1 MKIQR
6 LSRQAVWKER
16 TIDEM
21 RDNKLFACLHE
32 AFLVMEREPMLFP
45 MDEQEIM
52 NEVGFEVTWL
62 CALSRFGLDP
72 DMEQFKRQVYANTGQ
87 HEHAMAVF
95 SLVYAVVN
103 MVTFPPL
110 EVSKCTKNELR
121 RLNKDSHWGKKIENF
136 VRHIDSMG
144 EFFNDRFECYKPVE
158 YLEVEYK
165 EEKKS
170 EVFICA
176 EDEQPLEEGTRA
188 YERTF
193 TLDEIVDYAKTNLS
207 MDASLPIQNLLYALL
222 CKDGTDEERR
232 KVMSIPGDI
241 IKRDKPEPTH
251 KEIVLQKHVGTE
263 IQNVEAGGTGVNNE
277 IKDDQYGHR

>member
-21 RDNKLFACLHE
+21 MDNKLFAYLHE
-32 AFLVMEREPMLFP
+32 AFMVMDREPMLFP
-45 MDEQEIM
+45 MDEEEIM

-95 SLVYAVVN
+95 SLVYAVVK
-103 MVTFPPL
+103 MVSFPPL
-110 EVSKCTKNELR
+110 EVSKWTKNELR
-121 RLNKDSHWGKKIENF
+121 RLNKDSHWGKYIENF
-136 VRHIDSMG
+136 VRRIDRMG
-144 EFFNDRFECYKPVE
+144 EVFNVRFEVYKPTE
-158 YLEVEYK
+158 YLELEYK
-165 EEKKS
+165 EDEKN

-176 EDEQPLEEGTRA
+176 EDEPRIEERRMA
-188 YERTF
+188 YQRTF
-193 TLDEIVDYAKTNLS
+193 TLDEIVDYAKTYLS
-207 MDASLPIQNLLYALL
+207 MDSSLPIQNLLYALL

-232 KVMSIPGDI
+232 KVMSIPMDI

-263 IQNVEAGGTGVNNE
+263 IHNVEAGGTGVNNE
-277 IKDDQYGHR
+277 IEKERYGYR